1 MDKVI
6 MRTISK
12 VKTIKQH
19 LNNNSYLILLL
30 PKPFYWLR
38 RQSHGQNRTLESSML

>member
-12 VKTIKQH
+12 VKTIIKQH
-19 LNNNSYLILLL
+19 LNNKSYLILLL
-30 PKPFYWLR
+30 CKPFY
-38 RQSHGQNRTLESSML
+38 